1 MHIATESKHWRSLG
15 KTCTLLNFFYGS
27 GPFFL
32 PTSQV
37 LADSHQVR
45 LAAASIKTAM
55 EPPSVWR
62 KARCRNAAACERTA
76 WMGAPP
82 ALPVPGPWLPRNTTN
97 YSSACSSF
105 WTSWEQKDS
114 TSAELGL
121 EMYKHIN
128 TARTTKAK
136 IRAVPLSRP
145 QPAREKRSKTLGPK

>member
-1 MHIATESKHWRSLG
+1 MHIATESTHWRSLG
-15 KTCTLLNFFYGS
+15 KTCTLPNFFYGS

-62 KARCRNAAACERTA
+62 KARCINAAACERTA

-97 YSSACSSF
+97 YDSACSSF

-114 TSAELGL
+114 TSAEPWSWRCTNIQTLHH
-121 EMYKHIN
+121 KSQD
-128 TARTTKAK
+128 
-136 IRAVPLSRP
+136 PSC
-145 QPAREKRSKTLGPK
+145 PAFQASASA